1 MAAPYALEIGLRYL
15 RSKKSSAL
23 SVITWVAVVG
33 VALGVGALL
42 SVLSI
47 TTGFQQ
53 EFRDKVLG
61 VNAHVL
67 VLKYG
72 VDFDEYREVVAQ
84 ARARPDVAGAA
95 PFVIHE
101 MMLAQGDQIGGV
113 LVKGVD
119 PDSLEEVLDLPRY
132 VVDGSLSGLRVEGTM
147 PPLTPDD
154 VLRDIDGAG
163 PGVGGDPA
171 DPVGSIDLDAY
182 LESLPDAPPSPED
195 GVDATGAP
203 GEEPTELSP
212 DALDAL
218 LDRIAESGGKAPLL
232 DEANRDVLPPGWAT
246 GLDRGSP
253 SPGPGAAEGG
263 SSAPEALD
271 AGRGSLGDDDV
282 VRAEAEA
289 EGVFETLPEVD
300 VPTPEEVEAG
310 LAGEVFDPGDLPD
323 DAYEREIF
331 DEDARL
337 LEEEEGTVAT
347 DDLPGIVVGVTLAE
361 SLGLGVG
368 DRVKVVSPLSGL
380 DATLW
385 APEARTPKSRDFRV
399 IALFQAGFQEYDS
412 RLVYVD
418 VHEAQRFFD
427 HGDVVNGVEITL
439 HDLERAPLVAQEL
452 ERELGGGPFHTMD
465 WRELNQNLFTALETQ
480 KQILTLVIATIV
492 VVAAFNVIATLIML
506 VLEKKREI
514 AILKA
519 MGAKDRTVLGIFA
532 VQGIVIGIVGTALG
546 LILGA
551 AVVLYLERYEF
562 PLDPKVYLIDHLPVV
577 FGPTEFLVT
586 GLIALGIC
594 SLATLPPSWWAARLL
609 PAEGVRYD

>member
-1 MAAPYALEIGLRYL
+1 MGSGYALAVGLRYL

-23 SVITWVAVVG
+23 SVITWVAVFG

-47 TTGFQQ
+47 TTGFQH

-84 ARARPDVAGAA
+84 AQERDEVAGAA

-101 MMLAQGDQIGGV
+101 MMLARGDKIAGV

-119 PDSLEEVLDLPRY
+119 PVALDEVLDLPRY
-132 VVDGSLSGLRVEGTM
+132 VVDGTLEGLRAEGTL
-147 PPLTPDD
+147 PPQTPDD
-154 VLRDIDGAG
+154 VLREADAA
-163 PGVGGDPA
+163 PGDPA
-171 DPVGSIDLDAY
+171 SAIDLDGY
-182 LESLPDAPPSPED
+182 LAGLPDEPPPA
-195 GVDATGAP
+195 GDAG
-203 GEEPTELSP
+203 
-212 DALDAL
+212 DAGDLGLDDEAIDAL
-218 LDRIAESGGKAPLL
+218 LDRVVAGTGPLL
-232 DEANRDVLPPGWAT
+232 SPENRDVLPPELAGIVEDPA
-246 GLDRGSP
+246 
-253 SPGPGAAEGG
+253 GA
-263 SSAPEALD
+263 P
-271 AGRGSLGDDDV
+271 SLGDDDV
-282 VRAEAEA
+282 VRSEAGGGPATPVGDPTSPEDDPTVA
-289 EGVFETLPEVD
+289 GTAPTDEGLFEELPEVD

-310 LAGEVFDPGDLPD
+310 LVGDVFGDDPLPD
-323 DAYEREIF
+323 DALEREIF
-331 DEDARL
+331 EEDAGL
-337 LEEEEGTVAT
+337 FDGEDAVETE
-347 DDLPGIVVGVTLAE
+347 DLPGIVVGATLAKN
-361 SLGLGVG
+361 LGLGVG

-399 IALFQAGFQEYDS
+399 LALFEAGFQEYDS

-418 VHEAQRFFD
+418 VYEAQRFFD

-439 HDLERAPLVAQEL
+439 HDLEQAPRLAAEL
-452 ERELGGGPFHTMD
+452 ERELGGGPFHTVD

-519 MGAKDRTVLGIFA
+519 MGARDGTVLAIFA
-532 VQGIVIGIVGTALG
+532 IQGMIIGVVGTAIG
-546 LILGA
+546 LLLGA

-577 FGPTEFLVT
+577 FGPWEFFLT
-586 GLIALGIC
+586 GVIAFGIC

-609 PAEGVRYD
+609 PADGVRYD